1 MIIGWYNPPHMKK
14 AIVLATTLFALTA
27 TTVSAETVRTCSS
40 VYGGGEVCG
49 ETTTTTT
56 TVTHDIVETDTGLGD
71 NAMFNLIGSFALA
84 ALVATGLYKLTYK
97 SYILG

>member
-1 MIIGWYNPPHMKK
+1 MKK
-14 AIVLATTLFALTA
+14 QIVIATLLTLLSA
-27 TTVSAETVRTCSS
+27 TSVSAETVRTCSS
-40 VYGGGEVCG
+40 IYGGGEVCG

-56 TVTHDIVETDTGLGD
+56 VKHEVVETGAND
-71 NAMFNLIGSFALA
+71 NEMFKLLGSFALA